1 MSVDA
6 TTQAALEGQILNW
19 RALIYA
25 DFDGDVLRVTTG
37 LYDKTVSGS
46 GDSELDGTYES
57 VDHNAVQ
64 ISSVKHDEGG
74 SGTVTFAFS
83 GLIVN
88 NLDFLTLIGDRANW
102 QGRVARLWFYCV
114 DDDEDQVGEIIPYYT
129 GYMDALSI
137 SGSPESQTVAVTIEN
152 YLASIA
158 GASGKTYLMQ
168 DRYDSGDLSAAA
180 SISAA
185 NSLVG
190 AGVGTGQGAG
200 ALPDEGAKK
209 PKKNKSW
216 A

>member
-6 TTQAALEGQILNW
+6 TTQAALEGQILYW

-46 GDSELDGTYES
+46 GDGELDGTYES
-57 VDHNAVQ
+57 IDHNLVG
-64 ISSVKHDEGG
+64 ISPVKHSEGG
-74 SGTVTFAFS
+74 SDTVTFSFS

-88 NLDFLTLIGDRANW
+88 DSDFLTLIGDRANW
-102 QGRVARLWFYCV
+102 QGRTARLWFYCV
-114 DDDEDQVGEIIPYYT
+114 DEDETQVGEIIPYYT
-129 GYMDALSI
+129 GYMDGLSI
-137 SGSPESQTVAVTIEN
+137 GGNPQGQTVAITIEN
-152 YLASIA
+152 YMASIA
-158 GASGKTYLMQ
+158 GASAKTYLMQ

-185 NSLVG
+185 NGLVG
-190 AGVGTGQGAG
+190 AGVSTGSGAG
-200 ALPDEGAKK
+200 ALPDEGGKK
-209 PKKNKSW
+209 QKKNKSW